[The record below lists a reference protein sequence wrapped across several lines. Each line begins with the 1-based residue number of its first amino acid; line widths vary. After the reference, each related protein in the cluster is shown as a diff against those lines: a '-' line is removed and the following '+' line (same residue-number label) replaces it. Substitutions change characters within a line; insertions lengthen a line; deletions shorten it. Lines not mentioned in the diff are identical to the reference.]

1 MSNTNSIGSFL
12 AALRKANGLTQKQLA
27 EKLNVSDK
35 AVSRWERDECAPDL
49 SLIPVIAEIFGITSD
64 ELLRGQRAAPDAV
77 PTLQTEEKSKK
88 RLQYLLK
95 QIQTRYKVQSLISV
109 GIAVLGVIAAM
120 ILNAFNRAQ
129 AGFLV
134 SCIFFL
140 AATVCQIIFLTVS
153 KSHLN
158 EEEFDEAAV
167 TACRHAIIKG
177 AEWVFGIIAI
187 LTFATAPLM
196 LANDPFWGLTVPYW
210 WTNGLVFALIPAILT
225 PIVCRIINRRL
236 GIAKP
241 LSTKAKL
248 QLKSV
253 GILAIVLMVTILA
266 HLLAASLLY
275 DNMHLYSP
283 GTKFDTFED
292 FKAYMETPLS
302 PDGEPLTLLES
313 YTLLDGTTE
322 YIYTDSNGDYYYVY
336 HTRLNYEDPETGF
349 YNANKNVCY
358 ITHPAD
364 TIYAYTLDQ
373 YSDAET
379 SFILINLLIALIYP
393 AEIAVTILIY
403 RRKSKVTQK

>member
-35 AVSRWERDECAPDL
+35 AISRWERDECAPDL

-77 PTLQTEEKSKK
+77 PTPQAEEKSKK
-88 RLQYLLK
+88 RLQYLLN
-95 QIQTRYKVQSLISV
+95 QIQTRYKIQSLISV
-109 GIAVLGVIAAM
+109 CIAVVGVIAAM

-134 SCIFFL
+134 GCIFFL

-167 TACRHAIIKG
+167 TACRHAIIKD

-196 LANDPFWGLTVPYW
+196 LADDPFWGLTVPYW

-225 PIVCRIINRRL
+225 PLICFIINGRL
-236 GIAKP
+236 GVRKP
-241 LSTKAKL
+241 LSQKVKQRLTAGLVLLSILVVTFIAQDIFADFL
-248 QLKSV
+248 QTEPQ
-253 GILAIVLMVTILA
+253 IL
-266 HLLAASLLY
+266 Y
-275 DNMHLYSP
+275 E
-283 GTKFDTFED
+283 GTKCETFEE
-292 FKAYMETPLS
+292 FKEIIETPLS
-302 PDGEPLTLLES
+302 HSGEPLEFIREVGNTR
-313 YTLLDGTTE
+313 Y
-322 YIYTDSNGDYYYVY
+322 YKDSEGIEHLAFRWDHEWKLGVPGEPYW
-336 HTRLNYEDPETGF
+336 E
-349 YNANKNVCY
+349 AN
-358 ITHPAD
+358 H
-364 TIYAYTLDQ
+364 TIYDVNYDGENWYLYDSQQYTTMRTR
-373 YSDAET
+373 YWIANAI
-379 SFILINLLIALIYP
+379 FAILYP

>member
-35 AVSRWERDECAPDL
+35 AISRWERDECAPDL

-77 PTLQTEEKSKK
+77 PTPQAEEKSKK
-88 RLQYLLK
+88 RLQYLLN
-95 QIQTRYKVQSLISV
+95 QIQTRYKIQSLISV
-109 GIAVLGVIAAM
+109 GIAVVGVIAAM

-134 SCIFFL
+134 GCIFFL
-140 AATVCQIIFLTVS
+140 AATVCQTIFLMVG

-167 TACRHAIIKG
+167 TACRHTIIKG

-196 LANDPFWGLTVPYW
+196 LADDPFWGLTVPYW

-225 PIVCRIINRRL
+225 PLVCFIINGRL
-236 GIAKP
+236 GVRKP
-241 LSTKAKL
+241 LSQKVKQRLTAGLVLLSMLVVTFIAQDIFADFL
-248 QLKSV
+248 QTERH
-253 GILAIVLMVTILA
+253 IL
-266 HLLAASLLY
+266 Y
-275 DNMHLYSP
+275 E
-283 GTKFDTFED
+283 GTKCETFEE
-292 FKAYMETPLS
+292 FKKIIETPLS
-302 PDGEPLTLLES
+302 YNGEPLQFVRES
-313 YTLLDGTTE
+313 GNTRYYKDNEGIE
-322 YIYTDSNGDYYYVY
+322 YLAFRWEHEWKLGVPGEPYW
-336 HTRLNYEDPETGF
+336 E
-349 YNANKNVCY
+349 AN
-358 ITHPAD
+358 H
-364 TIYAYTLDQ
+364 TIYDVDYDGENWYLYDSQQYTTMRTR
-373 YSDAET
+373 YWIANAI
-379 SFILINLLIALIYP
+379 FAILYP

>member
-134 SCIFFL
+134 GCIFFL
-140 AATVCQIIFLTVS
+140 AATVCQIIFLIVG

-158 EEEFDEAAV
+158 AEEFDEAAV
-167 TACRHAIIKG
+167 TACRHTIIKG

-210 WTNGLVFALIPAILT
+210 WTNGLVFALIPAILC
-225 PIVCRIINRRL
+225 PITCHIINRRL

-253 GILAIVLMVTILA
+253 GILAIVLMVTILV

-373 YSDAET
+373 YSDTET